1 VIGRV
6 ADDVFKVNGVALVPP
21 LACTLARNA
30 REWKQHAALRDRFA
44 EGASARR
51 AQSGPRIG
59 VRDWTLP
66 CCSHESRAGVTFPV
80 GRRPSGCG
88 RRFFP

>member
-6 ADDVFKVNGVALVPP
+6 ADDVFKVNGVALVLP

-30 REWKQHAALRDRFA
+30 REWKQYAALRDRFA
-44 EGASARR
+44 EGPSARR
-51 AQSGPRIG
+51 ARSGPRIA

-66 CCSHESRAGVTFPV
+66 CRSHEGRNGFIFPV
-80 GRRPSGCG
+80 G
-88 RRFFP
+88 